1 MFLLVAKYRNHF
13 NLVVA
18 VTSGGNYKNDPD
30 PTPFK
35 ILLYLLLVGIPTA
48 KAQDSASIDQIISF
62 PDELFNILDKKTS
75 DIEGRLSKSTEKYLN
90 RLSKQEK
97 KLKKKLLKKDSL
109 LAQSL
114 FGDIDDKYKK
124 LKSNTDK
131 AGRHTSVYSSH
142 LDSLT
147 TAISFLKHTNLSESG
162 NTQHIDKLLCQYKG
176 LQGKLNT
183 TDHIRKQ
190 LLIRQQLLKEQFQ
203 KLGMVKELTK
213 FRKGVYYYQA
223 QVREYKEVIE
233 DPNKI
238 EAKLM
243 EMVTKLPQFKSFFA
257 RNSQLGQL
265 FSLSGG
271 SSVSTVSLQGL
282 QTRASI
288 NQLLV
293 NRFGTG
299 IQAIQQLQQTIQ
311 GAQPN
316 LNTLKDKIHQ
326 YSNGS
331 FGNGSDDMNMPDF
344 KPNNQKTKSFKNRLE
359 FGTNLQ
365 TVKANRF
372 FPSTSDIGLSI
383 GYKLNDKS
391 MIGVGSAYKMG
402 WGRDFRNISVTH
414 QGVGLRTFMDYKIK
428 GSFWFSGGTELN
440 YRSQFKSF
448 EILNDYTAWQKS
460 ALIGISKKYQV
471 SKKLNGNLQL
481 MYDFLYRLQVP
492 RTQPVL
498 FRLGY
503 NLK

>member
-1 MFLLVAKYRNHF
+1 ML
-13 NLVVA
+13 
-18 VTSGGNYKNDPD
+18 
-30 PTPFK
+30 
-35 ILLYLLLVGIPTA
+35 
-48 KAQDSASIDQIISF
+48 
-62 PDELFNILDKKTS
+62 
-75 DIEGRLSKSTEKYLN
+75 
-90 RLSKQEK
+90 
-97 KLKKKLLKKDSL
+97 
-109 LAQSL
+109 
-114 FGDIDDKYKK
+114 
-124 LKSNTDK
+124 
-131 AGRHTSVYSSH
+131 
-142 LDSLT
+142 
-147 TAISFLKHTNLSESG
+147 
-162 NTQHIDKLLCQYKG
+162 
-176 LQGKLNT
+176 
-183 TDHIRKQ
+183 
-190 LLIRQQLLKEQFQ
+190 RQQLLKEQFQ
-203 KLGMVKELTK
+203 RLGMVKELIK
-213 FRKGVYYYQA
+213 FRKEIYYYQA

-257 RNSQLGQL
+257 GNSQLGQL

-271 SSVSTVSLQGL
+271 SSISTVSLQGL
-282 QTRASI
+282 QTRASV

-299 IQAIQQLQQTIQ
+299 TQVIQQMQQTVH

-316 LNTLKDKIHQ
+316 LNTLKKKISQ
-326 YSNGS
+326 YSKGS
-331 FGNGSDDMNMPDF
+331 LGNGSDEMDMPNF
-344 KPNNQKTKSFKNRLE
+344 KPNNQKTKSFKDRLE

-391 MIGVGSAYKMG
+391 IIGVGSAYKMG
-402 WGRDFRNISVTH
+402 WGRDIRQISITH
-414 QGVGLRTFMDYKIK
+414 QGIGLRTFMDYKIK
-428 GSFWFSGGTELN
+428 GSFWLSGGTEFN
-440 YRSQFKSF
+440 YRSQFTNF

-460 ALIGISKKYQV
+460 ALIGLNKKYQV

-503 NLK
+503 NFK

>member
-1 MFLLVAKYRNHF
+1 M
-13 NLVVA
+13 
-18 VTSGGNYKNDPD
+18 
-30 PTPFK
+30 
-35 ILLYLLLVGIPTA
+35 VGISTA
-48 KAQDSASIDQIISF
+48 KAQDSASIDDKIISF
-62 PDELFNILDKKTS
+62 PDRLFNTLDKKTS
-75 DIEGRLSKSTEKYLN
+75 GTEGKISRSTEKYLN
-90 RLSKQEK
+90 KLSRQEK

-114 FGDIDDKYKK
+114 FGDIDDRYRK
-124 LKSNTDK
+124 LKNNTDK
-131 AGRHTSVYSSH
+131 VGRYTSVYSGH

-147 TAISFLKHTNLSESG
+147 TAIGFVKHTNLSESG
-162 NTQHIDKLLCQYKG
+162 NTQQIDKLLGHYKE

-203 KLGMVKELTK
+203 KLGMIKELTK
-213 FRKGVYYYQA
+213 FRKEVYYYQA

-233 DPNKI
+233 NPNKI
-238 EAKLM
+238 EVKLM

-282 QTRASI
+282 QTRSSV

-299 IQAIQQLQQTIQ
+299 TQTIQQLQQTIH

-316 LNTLKDKIHQ
+316 LKTLKEKISQ
-326 YSNGS
+326 YSKGS
-331 FGNGSDDMNMPDF
+331 LGSSSDEMDIPDF
-344 KPNNQKTKSFKNRLE
+344 KPNNQKTKSFKDRLE
-359 FGTNLQ
+359 FGTNFQ
-365 TVKANRF
+365 TVKSSRF

-402 WGRDFRNISVTH
+402 
-414 QGVGLRTFMDYKIK
+414 
-428 GSFWFSGGTELN
+428 
-440 YRSQFKSF
+440 
-448 EILNDYTAWQKS
+448 
-460 ALIGISKKYQV
+460 
-471 SKKLNGNLQL
+471 
-481 MYDFLYRLQVP
+481 
-492 RTQPVL
+492 
-498 FRLGY
+498 
-503 NLK
+503 